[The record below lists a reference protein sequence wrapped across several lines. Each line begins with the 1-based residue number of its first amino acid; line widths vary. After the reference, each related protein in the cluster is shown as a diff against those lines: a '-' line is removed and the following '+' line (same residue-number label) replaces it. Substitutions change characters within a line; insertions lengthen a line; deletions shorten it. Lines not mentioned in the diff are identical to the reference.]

1 MLVFALFSITTLV
14 FYLKSKFGNE
24 NEEILTMTTYC
35 LGISTTITSFLIL
48 TSEKEPQTDLIYLFL
63 IPFFVFG
70 IYYIGKKT
78 QPKSLKI
85 VANQQRYFNE
95 ITPQS
100 LVEFYKVRKDIKKDR
115 VEILVNKD
123 SKKLIKDEKIVPA
136 FFLDLQAIEL
146 TKIKSTEDLNQ
157 NKVFKAVFKKAKD
170 FIQAK
175 EVKID
180 YQKTLEENNYIA
192 EFFLMS
198 LWEEHTFKFNISLA
212 NLEVLATNP
221 KDIEFIGALDLLN
234 LNCVKRKGAVLFYK
248 YIEFKDRIKDY
259 VKQEKIED
267 NNPKE
272 EIFDEEYA
280 KSKN

>member
-1 MLVFALFSITTLV
+1 MEF
-14 FYLKSKFGNE
+14 
-24 NEEILTMTTYC
+24 
-35 LGISTTITSFLIL
+35 ITSA
-48 TSEKEPQTDLIYLFL
+48 
-63 IPFFVFG
+63 
-70 IYYIGKKT
+70 KKT